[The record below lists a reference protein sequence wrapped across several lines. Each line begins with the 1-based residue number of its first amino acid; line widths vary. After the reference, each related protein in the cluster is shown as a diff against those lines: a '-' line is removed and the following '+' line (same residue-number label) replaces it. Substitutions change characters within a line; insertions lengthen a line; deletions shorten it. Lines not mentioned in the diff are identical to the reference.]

1 MGRADLH
8 SVFIMDPPP
17 PWNILLNY
25 FVNDAKKFAKYQIT
39 VHVYTISLDRLVR
52 DLIETSGTILRN
64 T

>member
-8 SVFIMDPPP
+8 SVFIMDPP